1 MSVLINSRAALSVG
15 LLTTMQR
22 GSNLNPAGAR
32 VSGCHPREPSQAAFA
47 VSNAKRRSVTL
58 SRAGSRE
65 PRRYSNSAL
74 LLNGPRVSHALAAL
88 SRLSSKGTPARSTFP
103 GVLTQPDAGTFPEVC
118 HV

>member
-1 MSVLINSRAALSVG
+1 MTPPTLSSAAPSSPLSGNSPGVASHNDAGGFSSRDVASVVLPLPLSHDAA
-15 LLTTMQR
+15 R
-22 GSNLNPAGAR
+22 Y
-32 VSGCHPREPSQAAFA
+32 H
-47 VSNAKRRSVTL
+47 L
-58 SRAGSRE
+58 SRAGARETRQHSR
-65 PRRYSNSAL
+65 NSAL